1 MRVWGKR
8 PTADR
13 RSWAGNTIRVWG
25 KRLDFGVTPQ
35 QVLADRYGAAPKRS
49 IDGDAGWS
57 PAGDSGGTA
66 FTRRLLLS
74 SSLSS
79 SSSSLRTVVLVPQT
93 LTRLSLR
100 TENILATT

>member
-57 PAGDSGGTA
+57 PAGDSCGTA
-66 FTRRLLLS
+66 FTRRLL
-74 SSLSS
+74 LSS